1 MAVLQVENTVL
12 SLTKASFEV
21 NVLKDSIPDRRRSCG
36 VSGGRSDFFGTSE
49 RLRLIQES
57 VVVRPRRS
65 RGKASSSATWNL
77 GRRMSIKDTQSN

>member
-1 MAVLQVENTVL
+1 MGNNHPKGQIGREVQETDVLFNL
-12 SLTKASFEV
+12 
-21 NVLKDSIPDRRRSCG
+21 DIPDRSRSCG

-57 VVVRPRRS
+57 VVVSPRRS

-77 GRRMSIKDTQSN
+77 ESGCQSW